1 MREREK
7 EKYEREEK
15 RDEEARKGT
24 EGRRKREEAHIPP
37 TRGGSQRGGPGPG
50 PPPLPKEKKT
60 YRSKVAIRLS
70 TNIDQRP
77 CSTFLS
83 LSLSLSLLP
92 FPPPPSTVIP
102 RSFTASN
109 QFSPK
114 RLGSP
119 RSRLNPLAQKPPLS
133 FSLSFSPPSIERRFG
148 GRDGR
153 KTDGRVLCTR
163 HR

>member
-37 TRGGSQRGGPGPG
+37 TRGGSQRGGPGPTSSSAQG
-50 PPPLPKEKKT
+50 KKDVSFQSSDPTFDKHRSTTVFHLP
-60 YRSKVAIRLS
+60 
-70 TNIDQRP
+70 
-77 CSTFLS
+77 

-119 RSRLNPLAQKPPLS
+119 RSRLNPLAQKSPLS

-153 KTDGRVLCTR
+153 KTDGRVPCTR